1 MISLYQRLSRIF
13 SKFTFQKVACPVR
26 WPNRHILE
34 ILLACRHFGHR
45 KPSGRSSDLP
55 LQAERVGSNSSLY
68 DTKKKKFFKQK
79 NVKINGFASTY
90 NVEILNSCN
99 PELQLED
106 TESAIKC
113 KLKKLLTELKGFEFV
128 TTLLFEKIE
137 SEDKTNYDNFYSSSK
152 AEIIVNESD
161 IDDVFESIYSTIIS
175 NIEKSLGKGSGWII
189 DSVIDHTIYFKLIW
203 ELHHPR
209 KGLINIQNIDDNECF
224 QWIIARYLNVA
235 ACKPA
240 RITKADKVFAKKLD
254 FKDRISIKNQ
264 KSKLWLKN
272 LSLNFQI
279 LTCIYSLKN
288 LQEVEF
294 LIFRI
299 DIE

>member
-45 KPSGRSSDLP
+45 KPSGRSYDLP

-113 KLKKLLTELKGFEFV
+113 KLKKLLTQLKGFEFV

-175 NIEKSLGKGSGWII
+175 NIRKSLGKS
-189 DSVIDHTIYFKLIW
+189 S
-203 ELHHPR
+203 
-209 KGLINIQNIDDNECF
+209 
-224 QWIIARYLNVA
+224 
-235 ACKPA
+235 
-240 RITKADKVFAKKLD
+240 
-254 FKDRISIKNQ
+254 S
-264 KSKLWLKN
+264 
-272 LSLNFQI
+272 
-279 LTCIYSLKN
+279 
-288 LQEVEF
+288 
-294 LIFRI
+294 
-299 DIE
+299 

>member
-34 ILLACRHFGHR
+34 ILLACRHFGHQ
-45 KPSGRSSDLP
+45 KPSGRSYDLP

-113 KLKKLLTELKGFEFV
+113 KLKKLLTQLKGFEFV

-240 RITKADKVFAKKLD
+240 RITKADKVLAKKLD